1 MYYFYIIIFL
11 LLNIWLLNKITSN
24 FNTILLKKKIDKSH
38 PIMFNV
44 LTNNYKKER
53 KKTGLSKIREL
64 IQTNI
69 KHVI

>member
-44 LTNNYKKER
+44 LTKNYKKER